1 VRRPDLEH
9 IIRAAGSIADTP
21 KLVIIGSQAI
31 LGSFPDAPPEL
42 TVSAE
47 ADTYPLDAPE
57 KADLIDGSIGEKSP
71 FHETFGY
78 YAHGVG
84 PETAILPANWQ
95 SRLVPVQNQNTRGV
109 IGLCLSPVD
118 LAVSKLAAGREKDLS
133 FVTAMLQRG
142 MVTGE
147 EIQTV
152 LGELTDAQ
160 RQLICPRLERG
171 RAEASK

>member
-1 VRRPDLEH
+1 MKRAELEH
-9 IIRAAGSIADTP
+9 LIRAAGNIADVS

-42 TVSAE
+42 TFSAE

-84 PETAILPANWQ
+84 PETAQLAANWQ
-95 SRLVPVQNQNTRGV
+95 LRLVPIQNENTRGI
-109 IGLCLSPVD
+109 IGLCLSPAD
-118 LAVSKLAAGREKDLS
+118 LAISKLFAGREKDLD
-133 FVTAMLQRG
+133 FVAVMLRHK
-142 MVTGE
+142 MITTD
-147 EIQTV
+147 EILV
-152 LGELTDAQ
+152 LLGEIMEQ
-160 RQLICPRLERG
+160 KQLLLQIRLDRCLRECSR
-171 RAEASK
+171 